1 MLFMMIT
8 TSYHITVEST
18 RDIAASSV
26 HRKHLDCIHFVE
38 IQNSGD
44 IHDNDGDYD
53 ELYELDED
61 NLGAS
66 PTAMT
71 QVDTPVF
78 DVTFRLLRK
87 SHHLEKKK
95 NPESC
100 CQKSKEGI
108 F

>member
-1 MLFMMIT
+1 M
-8 TSYHITVEST
+8 
-18 RDIAASSV
+18 
-26 HRKHLDCIHFVE
+26 
-38 IQNSGD
+38 
-44 IHDNDGDYD
+44 NDDGNYD
-53 ELYELDED
+53 ELDELDDED

-71 QVDTPVF
+71 QVDTPVL

>member
-1 MLFMMIT
+1 MMT

-18 RDIAASSV
+18 RDIAARSI
-26 HRKHLDCIHFVE
+26 HRKHLDRIHFVE
-38 IQNSGD
+38 IQNSCD

-53 ELYELDED
+53 ELDDD

-71 QVDTPVF
+71 QVDTPVL

-95 NPESC
+95 IRRAVV
-100 CQKSKEGI
+100 KSPKKA
-108 F
+108 FSDPPHCT